1 MTQADANRLPVI
13 AGRYV
18 LRSVI
23 GKGGMATV
31 YRAYDRNLG
40 RTVAI
45 KLMQP
50 AGGSGAEPFAQ
61 AITEARNTAALKGPH
76 TVDVYDCFMVGTN
89 CAIVMELVEGINLRD
104 ALKRFGRMS
113 PTGAARVASHACL
126 SLGEAHGRGIIHRD
140 VKPANIMFVR
150 SGDIKVADF
159 GIAQSVYGRFVR
171 QRHVIGTIQYMSP
184 EQMQGLPPTV
194 TDDIYALGATIYE
207 LCCGHRPYES
217 LSFEELMKANPR
229 PTPVA
234 PSRWNPLV
242 DDHLE
247 AIIMRCLSQ
256 IPSQRYQSAGQ
267 LRLELEDYLTSRNS
281 VADDV
286 NDPLFP
292 RKPRYWAL
300 AFPRTGEGPAN
311 YIQVDRPMVVGRGRD
326 ADVVLP
332 SRTLSEHHARVI
344 PTGALLRVDDLGTS
358 GRTRVNGEPVGR
370 FAYCM
375 PGDILEFGVTK
386 LTVGCSRT

>member
-1 MTQADANRLPVI
+1 MI

-18 LRSVI
+18 VDGVI

-40 RTVAI
+40 RKVAV

-50 AGGSGAEPFAQ
+50 TPGSGAEPFKQ
-61 AITEARNTAALKGPH
+61 AITEARNTAALRGPH
-76 TVDVYDCFMVGTN
+76 TVDVYDCFMAGSN
-89 CAIVMELVEGINLRD
+89 CVIVMELVEGINLRD
-104 ALKRFGRMS
+104 AMKRFGRMS
-113 PTGAARVASHACL
+113 PTGAARVASDACL

-140 VKPANIMFVR
+140 VKPANIMFLR
-150 SGDIKVADF
+150 TGAIKVADF

-171 QRHVIGTIQYMSP
+171 QKHVIGTIQYMSP
-184 EQMQGLPPTV
+184 EQMQGMPPSV
-194 TDDIYALGATIYE
+194 TDDIYAMGGTLYE
-207 LCCGHRPYES
+207 LCSAHRPFEN
-217 LSFEELMKANPR
+217 LSPEALMKADPR

-242 DDHLE
+242 DDRLE
-247 AIIMRCLSQ
+247 AIIMRCLSADAR
-256 IPSQRYQSAGQ
+256 QRYQSAGQ
-267 LRLELEDYLTSRNS
+267 LRLELEEYLASRHS
-281 VADDV
+281 MPDDV

-292 RKPRYWAL
+292 RRPRYWAL
-300 AFPRTGEGPAN
+300 AFPRTDGRPPN
-311 YIQVDRPMVVGRGRD
+311 YIPVDRPMVVGRSRD

-332 SRTLSEHHARVI
+332 SRTLLERHARVI

-370 FAYCM
+370 LAYCM
-375 PGDILEFGVTK
+375 PGDTLEFGVTK
-386 LTVGCSRT
+386 LTVGCSWA